1 MTQPALRQVQM
12 PELPSPQDLAQRIA
26 AEMLPAPK
34 RVPRRVSVAPEPDPS
49 VSSMAKRFAPEAMR
63 AAKNAAAQAAAD
75 RAPRTRPTSARRIGV
90 TGRGVMTVLTVV
102 AIAPAAIVAALL
114 WLGTIRGPD
123 GVFDFSQFR
132 TWTTQQAAMA
142 ATPLLRPAARVPDIA
157 LTAPEEIV
165 AKAGEDVSFAIAI
178 DTAEALPER
187 SVIAIRDLP
196 EGAAFSEGRPYGA
209 KEWSLRPDEI
219 AGLTLRLPENN
230 TGTADFRI
238 ELVSTDGTVLA
249 HTATRLEIAPAPAKG
264 LVPRSDEA
272 DRIEEL
278 MSYGHKMMA
287 VGYFAG
293 ARAYFTRAAEAG
305 SGEAVLALGATYDP
319 AVITGIG
326 AQGIKPDFMAAKS
339 WYDRA
344 AKLGVTNRATKLAAL
359 TQHWSQGREP
369 PAKATNAKPAEAT
382 SAPVETESQ
391 APVDDK
397 PGPIGRLVA
406 AASELTGKDEWLQ
419 TVGAV
424 NVRAGP
430 SSTADTR
437 KIVQKGLKLR
447 VLGREGN
454 WVQVA
459 DPATQEEGWIYTR
472 YLGPVD

>member
-1 MTQPALRQVQM
+1 MAQPTLRQVQM
-12 PELPSPQDLAQRIA
+12 PEMPSRQILAQRIA
-26 AEMLPAPK
+26 ARMPPA
-34 RVPRRVSVAPEPDPS
+34 PRRVPVAPEPDPS
-49 VSSMAKRFAPEAMR
+49 VSSMAQRFAPEAVR
-63 AAKNAAAQAAAD
+63 TAKNAAALAAA
-75 RAPRTRPTSARRIGV
+75 RETAPAARSPEARRFGV
-90 TGRGVMTVLTVV
+90 TGRSMMTVLTVV
-102 AIAPAAIVAALL
+102 AIAPAAIVAGLL
-114 WLGTIRGPD
+114 WLDTIAGPD

-142 ATPLLRPAARVPDIA
+142 ATPLLRPVPRMPDIV

-209 KEWSLRPDEI
+209 KEWNLRPDEI
-219 AGLTLRLPENN
+219 AGLTLRLPNTD

-238 ELVSTDGTVLA
+238 ELVAADGRVLA
-249 HTATRLEIAPAPAKG
+249 QAATRLEIAPAPDTG
-264 LVPRSDEA
+264 LMMRSDEA

-293 ARAYFTRAAEAG
+293 ARAYFMRAAESG
-305 SGEAVLALGATYDP
+305 SGDAALALGATYDP
-319 AVITGIG
+319 AVITVIG

-344 AKLGVTNRATKLAAL
+344 ATLGATNHATKLAGL
-359 TQHWSQGREP
+359 KQHWSEGHEP
-369 PAKATNAKPAEAT
+369 LAKATSAEPAEAAN
-382 SAPVETESQ
+382 APVETESQ
-391 APVDDK
+391 APDDDK

-419 TVGAV
+419 TVGSV

-430 SSTADTR
+430 SSNADTQ

-454 WVQVA
+454 WVQIA
-459 DPATQEEGWIYTR
+459 DPATKLEGWIYTR